1 MTTTTHPAEP
11 FTGDSTGI
19 HRLVGDVLRH
29 RIPAYACSTTLANQA
44 LATLVARQPQRL
56 GPGAAG
62 SVFAADPRRSAGD
75 PVPFLPKSRLLTP
88 DEQRTAVE
96 RFARAVADGALTSG
110 PAAAEFEDALAEFLA
125 VPHAV
130 ATSSGTDALIIALRA
145 VGVGPGDEVILPAN
159 SFAATEN
166 AVWACAAT
174 PVLVDIDPVRLT
186 LDPALV
192 EAAITPRTRA
202 VLPVH
207 LYGRLADM
215 AALAEITGQHGV
227 HLVEDACQ
235 AIGVTGVGQHSDA
248 AVLSFNP
255 YKNFGLTGKA
265 GAVVMRDGEL
275 AGAAR
280 RLAYHG
286 FDPERK
292 NVKQETFGLNAKI
305 DNSTASVALGL
316 LPRLTL
322 NNYRRAFLAR
332 RYLDGLADL
341 AADGAADLPDFT
353 PDHAWHLFSVR
364 TTAGTAARDEIRR
377 HLHTTGAVETDIYYP
392 VLTHQ
397 QQTPVHR
404 KHFAHLT
411 LPLTE
416 QAHATVFH
424 LPLHNQMSLSE
435 QDRVI
440 EALHDAFRAIA
451 H

>member
-1 MTTTTHPAEP
+1 MTMTTRPAP
-11 FTGDSTGI
+11 TLTGDSTGI
-19 HRLVGDVLRH
+19 HRLVGDVQRDD
-29 RIPAYACSTTLANQA
+29 IPAYRCSTALANQA
-44 LATLVARQPQRL
+44 LAALVAQQPRRL
-56 GPGAAG
+56 APAAEG
-62 SVFAADPRRSAGD
+62 SVFAADPRRSATD
-75 PVPFLPKSRLLTP
+75 PVPFLPRTRLLTP

-110 PAAAEFEDALAEFLA
+110 PAAAEFEDALAEFLT

-166 AVWACAAT
+166 AVWACDAT
-174 PVLVDIDPVRLT
+174 PVLVDIDPERLT

-192 EAAITPRTRA
+192 EAAVTPRTRA
-202 VLPVH
+202 ILPVH

-215 AALAEITGQHGV
+215 TALAEIARHHGL
-227 HLVEDACQ
+227 HIVEDACQ

-265 GAVVMRDGEL
+265 GAVVTRDGEI
-275 AGAAR
+275 AEAAR
-280 RLAYHG
+280 KLAYHG

-292 NVKQETFGLNAKI
+292 NVKQDLFGLNAKI
-305 DNSTASVALGL
+305 DNSTAAVAMGL

-322 NNYRRAFLAR
+322 NNYRRAFLAK

-341 AADGAADLPDFT
+341 AASGLAALPDFT
-353 PDHAWHLFSVR
+353 PDHAWHLFGVR
-364 TTAGTAARDEIRR
+364 TTTGTADRDEIRR
-377 HLHTTGAVETDIYYP
+377 HLRTTGAVETDVYYP
-392 VLTHQ
+392 VLTHR
-397 QQTPVHR
+397 QQTPMHR

-440 EALHDAFRAIA
+440 EALHDAFRATA